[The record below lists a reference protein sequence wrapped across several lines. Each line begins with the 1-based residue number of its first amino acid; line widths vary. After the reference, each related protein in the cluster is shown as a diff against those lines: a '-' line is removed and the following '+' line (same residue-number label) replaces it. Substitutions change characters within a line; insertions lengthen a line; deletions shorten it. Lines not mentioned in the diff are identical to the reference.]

1 MVTVSDTILNEFK
14 LALSECRKLYVD
26 AGQFCVSKHP
36 ELIPK
41 STVDFVRLMDDL
53 HRGLLVKTYIS
64 IAEADHKWGKAEQ
77 ALARELILH
86 VWGRLLDPPE
96 LKQAIIRLSAQ
107 ATKLKWYGL
116 IRPFSEIVPLRDRV
130 GQLETV
136 VIRAANLIAKADGI
150 LTESESRVLRSIQQS
165 LDSHLRDIPYGELDH
180 TEAQRCGTK
189 AIADLQSKEQELR
202 EACEVDPTS
211 SSKPKSESPPIVPQ
225 VSVEDARKQLDELI
239 GLDGIKK
246 EIDSLVNYLALQR
259 SRAEVGLPAT
269 PLSLHSVFTGN
280 PGTGKTTV
288 ARIVGQILC
297 AMNILEKGHVIET
310 DRSGLVAE
318 FSGQTG
324 PKTNKKIDE
333 AMDGI
338 LFVDEAYTLV
348 AEGSEDPYGSEA
360 VQALL
365 KRMEDDRDRLIVVLA
380 GYPQPI
386 ENLLDSNPGLRS
398 RFSRSIHFE
407 DYSPVDLGRILERM
421 CSQNQYVLNSD
432 TRARFLLGISHMHET
447 RDEHF
452 GNGRLVRNLFE
463 DAIRNLANRIA
474 DQAPVTKELLT
485 HIEPDDFLFREAP
498 PEKLQCHDKQFQV
511 YCPGCSRSFV
521 VKANFLT
528 RRVNCGC
535 GKKFRIDWGAVV
547 LG

>member
-1 MVTVSDTILNEFK
+1 MANVSDTILNEFK
-14 LALSECRKLYVD
+14 LALAECRQLYVD
-26 AGQFCVSKHP
+26 AGQFCDSKHP

-53 HRGLLVKTYIS
+53 HRGLLVKTYVS

-77 ALARELILH
+77 ELARELILH

-96 LKQAIIRLSAQ
+96 LKQAVVRLSAQ

-116 IRPFSEIVPLRDRV
+116 IRPFSEIEPLRDRV
-130 GQLETV
+130 GQLETI
-136 VIRAANLIAKADGI
+136 VIRVANLVAKADGV
-150 LTESESRVLRSIQQS
+150 LTESESRVLHSIQDT
-165 LDSHLRDIPYGELDH
+165 LDSHLREIPYGEIDH

-189 AIADLQSKEQELR
+189 AIADLQRKEEEFRKVSQSDQASE
-202 EACEVDPTS
+202 
-211 SSKPKSESPPIVPQ
+211 PKTESPPAPPQ
-225 VSVEDARKQLDELI
+225 VSVEDARKKLDELI

-269 PLSLHSVFTGN
+269 PLALHSVFTGN

-288 ARIVGQILC
+288 ARIVGQILS

-318 FSGQTG
+318 FAGQTG

-333 AMDGI
+333 AIDGI

-348 AEGSEDPYGSEA
+348 AEGSDDPYGNEA
-360 VQALL
+360 VQTLL

-380 GYPQPI
+380 GYPKPI
-386 ENLLDSNPGLRS
+386 EKLLDTNPGLRS

-407 DYSPVDLGRILERM
+407 DYSPVDLGRILEAM

-432 TRARFLLGISHMHET
+432 TRARFLLGISHLHEN

-474 DQAPVTKELLT
+474 DRTPITKELLT
-485 HIEPDDFLFREAP
+485 HIDPADFLFPAAP
-498 PEKLQCHDKQFQV
+498 PEQLLSHDKQFQV
-511 YCPGCSRSFV
+511 YCPGCTRSFV
-521 VKANFLT
+521 VKADLLA

-535 GKKFRIDWGAVV
+535 GRKFRIDWGTVV

>member
-1 MVTVSDTILNEFK
+1 MATVAETILNEFK
-14 LALSECRKLYVD
+14 LALTECRKLYVD
-26 AGQFCVSKHP
+26 AGHFCVSKHP

-41 STVDFVRLMDDL
+41 STIDFVRLMDDL
-53 HRGLLVKTYIS
+53 HRGLLVKIYIS
-64 IAEADHKWGKAEQ
+64 VAEADRKFGKAEQ
-77 ALARELILH
+77 ELARELILH

-96 LKQAIIRLSAQ
+96 LKKAIARLSDQ

-116 IRPFSEIVPLRDRV
+116 IRPFSEIKPLRDRV
-130 GQLETV
+130 GRLETI
-136 VIRAANLIAKADGI
+136 VIRVANLVAKADGV
-150 LTESESRVLRSIQQS
+150 LTESESRVLHSIQDS

-189 AIADLQSKEQELR
+189 AIADLQEKEKEFR
-202 EACEVDPTS
+202 EAYEVDQTTAAKTNS
-211 SSKPKSESPPIVPQ
+211 DAPPVMPQ

-239 GLDGIKK
+239 GLGGIKK

-333 AMDGI
+333 AIDGI
-338 LFVDEAYTLV
+338 LFIDEAYTLV
-348 AEGSEDPYGSEA
+348 AEGSEDPYGNEA

-380 GYPQPI
+380 GYPEPI
-386 ENLLDSNPGLRS
+386 EKLLDSNPGLRS

-407 DYSPVDLGRILERM
+407 DYGPVDLGRILEMM
-421 CSQNQYVLNSD
+421 CSQNQYVLNSE

-447 RDEHF
+447 RNEHF

-474 DQAPVTKELLT
+474 DQTPVTKELLT
-485 HIEPDDFLFREAP
+485 HIVPDDFLFPATP
-498 PEKLQCHDKQFQV
+498 PEKLQSHDKQFQV
-511 YCPGCSRSFV
+511 YCPGCARSFV

-535 GKKFRIDWGAVV
+535 GEKFRIDWGTVV